1 MGQRVSDRWHMR
13 LFLSLIILSLSLPGC
28 GPRIKI
34 PKAGENFIPKGAG
47 SAATPWDQIA
57 YWGSALAALAVLL
70 GIVALWIKP
79 KLGQQVIEIAISVL
93 VGCQIMLWI
102 GAYLAWISLIILI
115 AGLAFVSYRH
125 KAEIIDYLDGPENDD
140 DDVPPDVPDDGD
152 TPEPQEIE

>member
-1 MGQRVSDRWHMR
+1 MKL
-13 LFLSLIILSLSLPGC
+13 LFWSLLGMWGC
-28 GPRIKI
+28 GPRLNLPDTGKY
-34 PKAGENFIPKGAG
+34 IPKGAG

-79 KLGQQVIEIAISVL
+79 KLGQQVIAIAISVL

-125 KAEIIDYLDGPENDD
+125 KAEIIDYLDGPENDLNERMIA
-140 DDVPPDVPDDGD
+140 PIDDGL
-152 TPEPQEIE
+152 TPEPDALIKRVKDS